1 VLARCTQLA
10 VSVSGL
16 GFVDAAGCVAEGVG
30 LCVGVVAY
38 ALEAW
43 GEALGVLGV
52 VLVVWQ
58 EMRYGRE
65 VTLSMSVQRP
75 ILKRAGLRRVS
86 CEGK

>member
-1 VLARCTQLA
+1 MLARCTQLA

-30 LCVGVVAY
+30 LGVGVVAY

-52 VLVVWQ
+52 VLVVWFG
-58 EMRYGRE
+58 RRGTRE

-75 ILKRAGLRRVS
+75 IVQRAGLGRVS